1 LLTTASGPTLIGRGQ
16 TLQGKTDKFNASTGT
31 KFAFTRALKDAFPNP
46 GQEGTRSMFRVQYLL
61 THKTSEQ
68 LPDTPQFLGYSTQ
81 EKNGLYPWQR
91 RVIAAIS
98 NPSGGS
104 SHFRDMYLH
113 RRHEYGQ
120 GGPVGKDIGL
130 SPKFDAAHEIV
141 WPVIDYRAAELRV
154 FAAMAKEKAQREKN
168 ERLRKLYTPR
178 AQVEDRCHRVGDP
191 NVTIINVA
199 SLDETMKRLL
209 SNKNAIAKAILNKED
224 DKRQKLRGW
233 LEGVWEMS
241 DDNLSARMLSMSLH
255 AEDEH
260 KKLQAALELRHGI
273 TRFQDEYMVDS
284 DKFVPAFEVGEIV
297 THEGVTC
304 KVLSVQNMFLRL
316 QPVLRAF
323 GKDIVKNGKSL
334 TAFEWEVEKKESWIK
349 RAETWVR
356 VALANC
362 PRTGPV

>member
-1 LLTTASGPTLIGRGQ
+1 
-16 TLQGKTDKFNASTGT
+16 
-31 KFAFTRALKDAFPNP
+31 
-46 GQEGTRSMFRVQYLL
+46 M
-61 THKTSEQ
+61 
-68 LPDTPQFLGYSTQ
+68 
-81 EKNGLYPWQR
+81 
-91 RVIAAIS
+91 
-98 NPSGGS
+98 
-104 SHFRDMYLH
+104 
-113 RRHEYGQ
+113 Q
-120 GGPVGKDIGL
+120 GGLIAGHIAIG
-130 SPKFDAAHEIV
+130 SKHDAAHEIV

-168 ERLRKLYTPR
+168 ERLRRMYTPSP
-178 AQVEDRCHRVGDP
+178 QPEDRCHRVKNEHQ
-191 NVTIINVA
+191 NVTIINVS

-209 SNKNAIAKAILNKED
+209 EDKSEVIKNIISEGSDDAKRRKI
-224 DKRQKLRGW
+224 RGW

-260 KKLQAALELRHGI
+260 KLLQAALELRHGI
-273 TRFQDEYMVDS
+273 TRFQDEYMVDA

-297 THEGVTC
+297 THDGVTC
-304 KVLSVQNMFLRL
+304 KVLSVQNLFLRL

-323 GKDIVKNGKSL
+323 GKDMVKNGKSL

-362 PRTGPV
+362 PRTGPI